1 MCIIRTAPI
10 PGIGIGPIPGIGIRP
25 IPGIGIRPIPAFFDD
40 IGIGQVRYTSTNFCC
55 LCIIIHKIVFF
66 QKSSSKITKTKLILT
81 THSIVFPCIG
91 IGTCTC
97 EYI

>member
-1 MCIIRTAPI
+1 MHVCIIRTAPI

-66 QKSSSKITKTKLILT
+66 QVVKQNNKDKINFDYTFYSVSMYRYRYLYL
-81 THSIVFPCIG
+81 
-91 IGTCTC
+91 
-97 EYI
+97 